1 MQNIKYLEP
10 DSDLPYFYG
19 QRVSNGRGTV
29 FGHILGHNH
38 FPFTITVAWDGG
50 AGFGDYDPEELVF
63 YPSEKEEPPKEWRR
77 PQEKDFY
84 DLSDE
89 DSIPEPTCEKIQDCT
104 DCVLMR
110 EGKCPNG
117 FTEEDDI

>member
-1 MQNIKYLEP
+1 MQNIEYLEP

-19 QRVSNGRGTV
+19 QRVSNGRCTV

-38 FPFTITVAWDGG
+38 FPFTITVAWDGDT
-50 AGFGDYDPEELVF
+50 GFGDYGPEELVF
-63 YPSEKEEPPKEWRR
+63 YPPEKEEPPKEWRR
-77 PQEKDFY
+77 SMQPDFY
-84 DLSDE
+84 NEPDPDYE
-89 DSIPEPTCEKIQDCT
+89 PEPKCEQIQDCT

-117 FTEEDDI
+117 FTEEDGI